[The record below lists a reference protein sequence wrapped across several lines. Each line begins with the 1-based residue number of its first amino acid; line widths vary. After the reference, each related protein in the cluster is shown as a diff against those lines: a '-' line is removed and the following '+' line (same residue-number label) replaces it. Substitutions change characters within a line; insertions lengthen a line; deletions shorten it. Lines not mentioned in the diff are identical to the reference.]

1 MKKQQGLSFFGFII
15 VAMAVAMG
23 LITAFKVVPTYIEY
37 FNIKQAISTV
47 VKQNSGAAPAVIRES
62 YSKHAQISDIKAVNP
77 EDLLVTQVGGSTIVT
92 ADYEKV
98 VPLVGNVSLLF
109 QFNVESN
116 SSGSS
121 N

>member
-1 MKKQQGLSFFGFII
+1 MKKQAGLSFFGFIFI
-15 VAMAVAMG
+15 AMAVAMA

-37 FNIKQAISTV
+37 FNIKQAVATV
-47 VKQNSGAAPAVIRES
+47 VNQNSGAAPAVIRNS
-62 YSKHAQISDIKAVNP
+62 YSKHVEISDIDSVSP
-77 EDLLVTQVGGSTIVT
+77 QDLLVTQVGGTTTVR

-109 QFNVESN
+109 QFEVES
-116 SSGSS
+116 STGSS